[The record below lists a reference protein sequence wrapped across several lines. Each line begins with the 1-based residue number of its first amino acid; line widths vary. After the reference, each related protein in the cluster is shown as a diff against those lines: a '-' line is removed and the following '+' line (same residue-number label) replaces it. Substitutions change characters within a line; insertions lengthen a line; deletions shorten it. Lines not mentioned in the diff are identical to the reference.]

1 MSSDA
6 TARDV
11 NLELR
16 QAVFEG
22 DLDAVRRCL
31 DDGGS
36 VTATFTIS
44 NLPFLENNQLYRFR
58 YPMGELGDPMTV
70 LTLWLKSGRR
80 PWGQDGRYK
89 PQSATRIAILRLLLE
104 RGADASD
111 GTDVRLAGARE
122 FDRAESPLYHA
133 CMAGDLAAAR
143 LLLDH
148 GADAD
153 GSHDSLCSY
162 RPILA
167 AASRNHV
174 DVLRLLIDRGAGLG
188 RYPHRSEPRYGGTPL
203 GTASLRGHVE
213 VARLLLDHG
222 ADVNLANSQG
232 SWQTPLCLAL
242 QNASPSMVRLL
253 LARGADTERAPDAS
267 PMRPVTLARIRGYS
281 TLLQCPSRAAHINAA
296 FDLLFLARCV
306 VAGQRAAH
314 RGSERQRVWFD
325 RNLVKVIATYLVVK
339 TPLERAPLS

>member
-16 QAVFEG
+16 RAVYRK
-22 DLDAVRRCL
+22 DLDAVRRWL
-31 DDGGS
+31 DEGAS

-44 NLPFLENNQLYRFR
+44 NLPFLEDNQLYRFR

-70 LTLWLKSGRR
+70 LTLWRKSGRR
-80 PWGQDGRYK
+80 PWGKDGRYK

-122 FDRAESPLYHA
+122 LERAESPLYHA
-133 CMAGDLAAAR
+133 CLAGDLAAAR

-153 GSHDSLCSY
+153 GSHTPFCSY

-167 AASRNHV
+167 AVSRYHR
-174 DVLRLLIDRGAGLG
+174 DVLRLLLDRGASLG
-188 RYPHRSEPRYGGTPL
+188 RYPHSSEPRYGGTPL
-203 GTASLRGHVE
+203 GTASVKGHVE
-213 VARLLLDHG
+213 AARLLLDRG
-222 ADVNLANSQG
+222 ADVNLENSQG
-232 SWQTPLCLAL
+232 TWQNPLSLAL
-242 QNASPSMVRLL
+242 QNASPAMVRLL
-253 LARGADTERAPDAS
+253 LARGADTERGPDAGS
-267 PMRPVTLARIRGYS
+267 WAQWPTTIARNRGYS
-281 TLLQCPSRAAHINAA
+281 TLGRCPSRAAHINAA
-296 FDLLFLARCV
+296 FDLFFLAHCV
-306 VAGQRAAH
+306 VANQRAAH

-339 TPLERAPLS
+339 TPLEHLP

>member
-1 MSSDA
+1 M
-6 TARDV
+6 ARDV

-16 QAVFEG
+16 QAVYRG
-22 DLDAVRRCL
+22 DLDAVRLCL

-36 VTATFTIS
+36 VRATFTVS
-44 NLPFLENNQLYRFR
+44 NLPFLENNQMFR
-58 YPMGELGDPMTV
+58 YPHGQLGDPMTV
-70 LTLWLKSGRR
+70 LTLWCKSGRR
-80 PWGQDGRYK
+80 PWGQEGRYK
-89 PQSATRIAILRLLLE
+89 PQSAKRIAILRLLLE

-122 FDRAESPLYHA
+122 LDRAESPLYHA
-133 CMAGDLAAAR
+133 CLAGDLAAAR

-188 RYPHRSEPRYGGTPL
+188 RYPHRSDPRGTPL

-213 VARLLLDHG
+213 AARLLLDHG
-222 ADVNLANSQG
+222 ADVNLANFQG
-232 SWQTPLCLAL
+232 SWQQTPLCLAL
-242 QNASPSMVRLL
+242 QNASPGMVRLL
-253 LARGADTERAPDAS
+253 LARGADTERAPEAS
-267 PMRPVTLARIRGYS
+267 PMRPVTMARIRGYS

-296 FDLLFLARCV
+296 FDLSFLARCV